1 MTRTYPEG
9 RETCDSVVADLRRLR
24 AASGGVAFAE
34 IALRIQENRRREDGP
49 DAPSGPGRTTIY
61 DAFRPGRARLD
72 SRLIGEIVEALGV
85 PEESVP
91 RWVERASAA
100 LPSSAN
106 FALDDAAPTPAL
118 ASGDDIESVES
129 EPDQRVAATGRQ
141 PDGRAQIELME
152 FSEPPEH
159 VDEHPK
165 GTKRPFSWGLVLG
178 VMALSILINLFGHY
192 IVAAFRLPLFF
203 DMIGTAITAIA
214 IGPWAGVIVAV
225 ASNTGGV
232 WLSGP
237 PPLFFSLFNITG
249 ALVWGYG
256 ARRFRM
262 ASTIPRFFLLNVIVA
277 VCCSAVAVP
286 IILLMFHGGTG
297 HAAENV
303 VWTLQMLGQPQSLAV
318 LSSNLVASVTDKLI
332 CGFVALAAIA
342 FIAQRWT
349 IAWIDGGGAG
359 ARTSLISHGVPSSR
373 APTSRAE
380 RRAESWT
387 RAAAPP
393 VRSASPLGLPATST
407 RRARAT
413 SCRARGPRAP
423 APARPSCRWRM
434 KPRGARVPLRPA
446 SRWAA
451 QRPRR

>member
-1 MTRTYPEG
+1 MTRTYLEG

-34 IALRIQENRRREDGP
+34 IALRIQENRRCEDGP

-203 DMIGTAITAIA
+203 DMIGTAITDIA
-214 IGPWAGVIVAV
+214 IGPWAG
-225 ASNTGGV
+225 
-232 WLSGP
+232 
-237 PPLFFSLFNITG
+237 
-249 ALVWGYG
+249 
-256 ARRFRM
+256 
-262 ASTIPRFFLLNVIVA
+262 VIVA

-318 LSSNLVASVTDKLI
+318 LSSNLVASVADKLI

-349 IAWIDGGGAG
+349 IPWIDGGGAG
-359 ARTSLISHGVPSSR
+359 GANLVDLS
-373 APTSRAE
+373 
-380 RRAESWT
+380 
-387 RAAAPP
+387 
-393 VRSASPLGLPATST
+393 
-407 RRARAT
+407 
-413 SCRARGPRAP
+413 RGPFE
-423 APARPSCRWRM
+423 S
-434 KPRGARVPLRPA
+434 GADE
-446 SRWAA
+446 SR
-451 QRPRR
+451 RTTR

>member
-1 MTRTYPEG
+1 M
-9 RETCDSVVADLRRLR
+9 
-24 AASGGVAFAE
+24 
-34 IALRIQENRRREDGP
+34 
-49 DAPSGPGRTTIY
+49 
-61 DAFRPGRARLD
+61 
-72 SRLIGEIVEALGV
+72 
-85 PEESVP
+85 P

-225 ASNTGGV
+225 
-232 WLSGP
+232 
-237 PPLFFSLFNITG
+237 
-249 ALVWGYG
+249 
-256 ARRFRM
+256 
-262 ASTIPRFFLLNVIVA
+262 
-277 VCCSAVAVP
+277 CCSAVAVP

-349 IAWIDGGGAG
+349 IPWIDGGGAG